1 MSRQAARARCTR
13 LAVAL
18 AAFVA
23 SSSETLRAQQVPEAA
38 LVQLQIGRLAART
51 VPAYRAGDV
60 ALIPLGQFLDL
71 AEVRI
76 VRSAPGFISA
86 RMPQG
91 SGIEVDASLLRAR
104 AGSHSVALDSA
115 TLIVDGAELYLA
127 TGVLALLLDLE
138 FKADWS
144 NLEVTVR
151 NPEGLP
157 VADRLRREAAQT
169 ALLRGGTAI
178 TPDVFIPPDRSRLGG
193 FVLDYSFFS
202 PSDDPI
208 EGSSYTLGAGLDL
221 LGGSLELGARSDGP
235 ASSGDVRLDA
245 SWLGVWRQ
253 SQYLRQL
260 RLGDGLGTGP
270 RARTIRGGS
279 VTNAPYVR
287 PSLQAD
293 VVYAGRLSDG
303 WEVEAW
309 RNGMLLGIDSTGA
322 DGGFGIALPVVY
334 GENPVDF
341 IAYGPF
347 GERRQFS
354 RKYLVPLALLPARQ
368 FEYGLAAGDCR
379 IDPCDATLNAD
390 LRYGVSERWTFGAGI
405 DRFWRDSLA
414 DRTHPYFDAVGILGN
429 AWTAEAGVVAEGFLR
444 GRLGYEPTL
453 DLRLSAEA
461 IRFSRARDNQLLN
474 PLAREEQ
481 YQLAAFWRPDR
492 RRGFLFVEGRLE
504 HATTTAGSSWR
515 ARGGLSAQ
523 LGRVRA
529 APYAR
534 LDRQQEAGGSITRG
548 FGGIELFA
556 TPGSGLGG
564 ALRHVWLR
572 AAYEGRNLLTPEFA
586 SFTVARPIGAGFR
599 AEAGALWLR
608 GSSRPTWTFSLATS
622 LPTLRA
628 LTLMTAPAAGP
639 ATATQYVQGSVLYDR
654 ARGGLAFTAGP
665 SLQRGGIAGR
675 VFLDQN
681 GNGVRD
687 EGEPGLP
694 NVRVQVGVAASYS
707 DSLGWYRAL
716 DVVPFESVL
725 VRADSL
731 SFESPLWVAGYD
743 LAAVVPAPNRLTV
756 VDVPLLM
763 GTVLEGS
770 VSFADGSAAA
780 GVSLELASGK
790 RRLRSTT
797 FTDGTF
803 YLMGV
808 TPGNWTIGVARRS
821 ADALGADAV
830 PVTIDV
836 PRDGGAL
843 PSVQLRLIPS
853 DP

>member
-1 MSRQAARARCTR
+1 MNWKATRARCSR

-18 AAFVA
+18 AAFLAA
-23 SSSETLRAQQVPEAA
+23 SSGQLRAQQAAEAA
-38 LVQLQIGRLAART
+38 IVQLQIGRLAART
-51 VPAYRAGDV
+51 VPAYRIDGA

-76 VRSAPGFISA
+76 VRSGPGFLSA
-86 RMPQG
+86 RLPQG
-91 SGIEVDASLLRAR
+91 TDIEVDAALLRAS
-104 AGSHSVALDSA
+104 AGSRVVALDSSV
-115 TLIVDGAELYLA
+115 LIVEGAELYLA
-127 TGVLALLLDLE
+127 TGVLARLLDLE
-138 FKADWS
+138 FTADWS
-144 NLEVTVR
+144 NLEVTLR
-151 NPEGLP
+151 NPDGLP
-157 VADRLRREAAQT
+157 LADRLRREAAQA
-169 ALLRGGTAI
+169 ALLRGGSTL
-178 TPDVFIPPDRSRLGG
+178 TPDVFIPPDRSRVGG

-202 PSDDPI
+202 PSDDPL

-221 LGGSLELGARSDGP
+221 LGGSLEMGVRSDGP

-253 SQYLRQL
+253 NTYLRQL

-270 RARTIRGGS
+270 RSRTIRGAS

-293 VVYAGRLSDG
+293 VVYAGRLPSG

-309 RNGMLLGIDSTGA
+309 RNGMLLGIDSTSA
-322 DGGFGIALPVVY
+322 DGGFGISLPVVY

-341 IAYGPF
+341 VAYGPF
-347 GERRQFS
+347 GERREFS

-368 FEYGLAAGDCR
+368 FEYGLAAGECR
-379 IDPCDATLNAD
+379 IDPCEATLNAD
-390 LRYGVSERWTFGAGI
+390 LRYGVSERWTLGVGI

-414 DRTHPYFDAVGILGN
+414 DRTHPYLDAVGIVGN
-429 AWTAEAGVVAEGFLR
+429 AWTAEAGVVAEGFVR
-444 GRLGYEPTL
+444 GRIGYEPTL

-461 IRFSRARDNQLLN
+461 IRFSRAPDNQLLN

-504 HATTTAGSSWR
+504 HATTSAGSSWR
-515 ARGGLSAQ
+515 ARAGLSAQ

-534 LDRQQEAGGSITRG
+534 IERLQEAGGGITQG
-548 FGGIELFA
+548 FGGLELFA

-564 ALRHVWLR
+564 ALRHLWLR
-572 AAYEGRNLLTPEFA
+572 AAYEGRNLVKPELASLTI
-586 SFTVARPIGAGFR
+586 ARPIGAGFR
-599 AEAGALWLR
+599 AEAGAMWLR

-622 LPTLRA
+622 LPSVRA
-628 LTLMTAPAAGP
+628 LTLVTAPSAGP

-675 VFLDQN
+675 VFLDEN
-681 GNGVRD
+681 GNGVHD

-707 DSLGWYRAL
+707 DSLGWYRVL
-716 DVVPFESVL
+716 DVVPFENVL

-731 SFESPLWVAGYD
+731 SFDSPLWVAEFD
-743 LAAVVPAPNRLTV
+743 LASAVPAPNRLTI

-770 VSFADGSAAA
+770 VSFDDGTPAA
-780 GVSLELASGK
+780 GVSLEVSSGK
-790 RRLRSTT
+790 RNLRATT
-797 FTDGTF
+797 FSDGTF

-808 TPGNWTIGVARRS
+808 TPGSWTIRVARRS
-821 ADALGADAV
+821 ANALEADAV
-830 PVTIDV
+830 PVSIEV
-836 PRDGGAL
+836 PQGGGAL
-843 PSVQLRLIPS
+843 PMVQLNLVPR
-853 DP
+853 